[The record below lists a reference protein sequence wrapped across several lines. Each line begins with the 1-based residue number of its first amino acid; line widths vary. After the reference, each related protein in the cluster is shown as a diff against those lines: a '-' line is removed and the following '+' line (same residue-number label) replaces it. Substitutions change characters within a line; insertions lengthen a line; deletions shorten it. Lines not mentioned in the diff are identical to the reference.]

1 MHSLAPRRE
10 IPRGFAEPPSNFER
24 ASCCLYSPCRSHLY
38 RRDSFGPLEGFW
50 MDASF
55 ARHAPS
61 AVRRSV
67 RPRPLRLMIVISA
80 VGIVSIL
87 PALGRADHF
96 DEPPIVLVHR
106 AWAPPPLP
114 D

>member
-24 ASCCLYSPCRSHLY
+24 ASCCLYSPRRSHLY

-67 RPRPLRLMIVISA
+67 RPRPLRLMIRIAAVVI
-80 VGIVSIL
+80 VTVL
-87 PALGRADHF
+87 PAVARAHNYDAS
-96 DEPPIVLVHR
+96 PSALV
-106 AWAPPPLP
+106 A
-114 D
+114 